1 MQDPGENIKKLV
13 ESDERIKAI
22 SKEIDDYK
30 SSERARIE
38 GIREKVSQ
46 VSAEI
51 RKLTNKRNGLKRQL
65 KINRGPLRRL
75 DRKIRTRRNAIIN
88 TEKNKSWRAYSKLFQ
103 VRKNKLKV

>member
-1 MQDPGENIKKLV
+1 MQEPGEKIKKLI
-13 ESDERIKAI
+13 ESDERIQGI
-22 SKEIDDYK
+22 SREIDDYK
-30 SSERARIE
+30 SSERDRIA

-88 TEKNKSWRAYSKLFQ
+88 REKNRSWRAYSKMFQ
-103 VRKNKLKV
+103 IKKNKLEV